1 MTINKKVSQLVE
13 KYNTSN
19 PFKLAEAMD
28 IEIIYENLGKSFG
41 YFSRLYRTAIIHINE
56 NLSFEKKKSTCA
68 HELGHIV
75 LHSELNTAFLKAN
88 THYPTSRIELE
99 ANEFMIELLFKQ
111 AEDESITIEEATED
125 YKVPEQL
132 LYKKIYY

>member
-13 KYNTSN
+13 KYNTSD

-41 YFSRLYRTAIIHINE
+41 YFSRLYRTAIIHLNE
-56 NLSFEKKKSTCA
+56 NLPLEKQKSTCA

-75 LHSELNTAFLKAN
+75 LHPEINTAFLKTN
-88 THYPTSRIELE
+88 TYYPTSGIELE
-99 ANEFMIELLFKQ
+99 ANEFMVELLFLQ
-111 AEDESITIEEATED
+111 GGDEIVTINEAIED

-132 LYKKIYY
+132 LYKKF